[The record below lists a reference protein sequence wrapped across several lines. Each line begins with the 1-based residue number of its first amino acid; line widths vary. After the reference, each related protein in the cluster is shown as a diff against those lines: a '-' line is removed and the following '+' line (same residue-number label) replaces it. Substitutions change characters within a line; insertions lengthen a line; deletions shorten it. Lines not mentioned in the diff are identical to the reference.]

1 MHVWE
6 IWCAC
11 VGEEEG
17 GSGDDAWEGEGSS
30 GGDGVWGRWWCVGV
44 VMVCGGGGGVWWD
57 HPQLAQ
63 LQGANTREFVH
74 PDTSQC
80 M

>member
-1 MHVWE
+1 MCGRYGVH
-6 IWCAC
+6 
-11 VGEEEG
+11 
-17 GSGDDAWEGEGSS
+17 
-30 GGDGVWGRWWCVGV
+30 VWGRKRVAVVMMRGRERAVVV

>member
-1 MHVWE
+1 M
-6 IWCAC
+6 
-11 VGEEEG
+11 
-17 GSGDDAWEGEGSS
+17 SGGSS
-30 GGDGVWGRWWCVGV
+30 GGDGVWVGIVVV
-44 VMVCGGGGGVWWD
+44 VMVWGGGGGGVWWD

-74 PDTSQC
+74 TDTSQC